1 MLYLSIGVFDK
12 GGVAR
17 YSRYQIRA
25 LRELLGTREVTALS
39 VRQPEPGGFEEPF
52 GVDYYAGGLD
62 WQSRIKFGVVAWQR
76 SRRLKAPRVV
86 WASHLY
92 LGLLGWLIRRSLG
105 SQTKLVVNIYGEE
118 IWSGKVSLNKWVLR
132 HADLVI
138 ADCHFSADYVR
149 DHYGIPQERLRVLWD
164 CVDVNRFRPMDV
176 DDGAW
181 RELNIPR
188 DPNAQY
194 VLTLGRLDK
203 RARYKGYD
211 RLIDAVKVL
220 RQKMPNVVA
229 VIAGDGNDRARLEA
243 RVRDESLS
251 GRVIFTGSV
260 PERLLVPLY
269 NTCHLF
275 VLISDRGPGRGEGL
289 PLVALEAAAC
299 GKPVIV
305 GNEDGS
311 QEGVDEGVTGHIV
324 SPRDPQSIVAAIED
338 ILASPGKAVE
348 MGRAGRRRIERQ
360 MSFEAFR
367 ASLATFMKPLALVT
381 VMARSL

>member
-39 VRQPEPGGFEEPF
+39 VRQPEPNGFEEPF
-52 GVDYYAGGLD
+52 GVDYYSGGLD
-62 WQSRIKFGVVAWQR
+62 WQSRIRFTLAAWQR
-76 SRRLKAPRVV
+76 SRHLKPPRIV

-92 LGLLGWLIRRSLG
+92 LGLLGWLVRRNLG
-105 SQTKLVVNIYGEE
+105 GRSKLVVNIYGEE
-118 IWSGKVSLNKWVLR
+118 IWSGRISLHRWVLR

-149 DHYGIPQERLRVLWD
+149 DHYGIPQDRLRVLWD

-176 DDGAW
+176 DDEAW
-181 RELNIPR
+181 RALNIPR
-188 DPNAQY
+188 DPGAQY
-194 VLTLGRLDK
+194 ILTLGRLE
-203 RARYKGYD
+203 RQARYKGYD
-211 RLIDAVKVL
+211 RLIDAVKAL
-220 RQKMPNVVA
+220 RQRLPNLVA

-243 RVRDESLS
+243 RVRDEGLS

-269 NTCHLF
+269 NTCNLF

-311 QEGVDEGVTGHIV
+311 QEGVVEGVTGHIV
-324 SPRDPQSIVAAIED
+324 SPRDPQSIRAAIED

-348 MGRAGRRRIERQ
+348 MGRAGRLRIERE
-360 MSFEAFR
+360 MSFDAFR
-367 ASLATFMKPLALVT
+367 RSLATFMKPLALVG
-381 VMARSL
+381 VVAQCL

>member
-39 VRQPEPGGFEEPF
+39 VREPEPGGFEEPF

-62 WQSRIKFGVVAWQR
+62 WQSRIRFGLAAWR
-76 SRRLKAPRVV
+76 KSHHMRAPRLV

-92 LGLLGWLIRRSLG
+92 LGLLGWMVRRLLG
-105 SQTKLVVNIYGEE
+105 RGTKLVVNIYGEE
-118 IWSGKVSLNKWVLR
+118 IWSGRVSQHKWVLR
-132 HADLVI
+132 RADLVI

-164 CVDVNRFRPMDV
+164 CVDVTRFRPMDV
-176 DDGAW
+176 DDETW
-181 RELNIPR
+181 KQLKIPR
-188 DPNAQY
+188 DPQAQY

-203 RARYKGYD
+203 LARYKGYD
-211 RLIDAVKVL
+211 RLIDAMAAL
-220 RQKMPNVVA
+220 QHKMPHLIA

-243 RVRDESLS
+243 RVSELGLT
-251 GRVIFTGSV
+251 GRVVFTGSV
-260 PERLLVPLY
+260 PESLLVPLY
-269 NTCHLF
+269 NTCDLF
-275 VLISDRGPGRGEGL
+275 VLISDRGAGRGEGL
-289 PLVALEAAAC
+289 PLVGLEAAAC
-299 GKPVIV
+299 GKPVIM

-311 QEGVDEGVTGHIV
+311 QEGVVEGITGHIV
-324 SPRDPQSIVAAIED
+324 SPREPESIVAAIED
-338 ILASPGKAVE
+338 ILASPGKAEE
-348 MGRAGRRRIERQ
+348 MGRAGRQRIERD

-367 ASLATFMKPLALVT
+367 NSLADFMKPLALAAAV
-381 VMARSL
+381 VQSL